1 LDLQEL
7 VVQMRSH
14 EELVAVVLE
23 QQVWELVQLL
33 VQRVAMLAQLFV
45 SPLELEERLCLVVQL
60 LLVHQAYYF

>member
-14 EELVAVVLE
+14 EELVAAVLE

-33 VQRVAMLAQLFV
+33 VQREEVLVQLFV
-45 SPLELEERLCLVVQL
+45 SPLEPEEHLCLVVQL

>member
-23 QQVWELVQLL
+23 QQVQVLVQLPVL
-33 VQRVAMLAQLFV
+33 VQLFV
-45 SPLELEERLCLVVQL
+45 SPLEPVEHPWLVVQL

>member
-45 SPLELEERLCLVVQL
+45 SPLELEEHLCLVVKL